1 MKPRYPTECFSG
13 GVVLGELETIRVQPV
28 DGGWLLS
35 CPSVGEP
42 LAFLSGLDAESQA
55 YALGACLA
63 ELGRDARVLVH
74 DAAAGLSAAR
84 WFPAR
89 TRGRR
94 LAAARRSELS

>member
-1 MKPRYPTECFSG
+1 M
-13 GVVLGELETIRVQPV
+13 GELETIRVQPV
-28 DGGWLLS
+28 GGGWLLS

-63 ELGRDARVLVH
+63 ALGRDARVLVH
-74 DAAAGLSAAR
+74 DKAAGLTAAR
-84 WFPAR
+84 WFPAK

-94 LAAARRSELS
+94 LAAARKPELS